1 MLVVFSAGFPLD
13 AERMSELTATIDAC
27 NKANVAIYSLDVR
40 GLLSTAP
47 AEVPSVNWTHCT
59 GVINTALSV
68 ALSPDLSWL
77 VTRCPLRLLT
87 RRNLVVAVAHPE
99 VAEEVGPEVAVVLRA
114 VALAA
119 QVVERAVVKEAPVAL
134 AVVHLAEVE
143 EAGLPVA
150 LLPEG
155 KVEPREALQGVRPTP
170 ATTGTTTTT
179 P

>member
-1 MLVVFSAGFPLD
+1 M
-13 AERMSELTATIDAC
+13 
-27 NKANVAIYSLDVR
+27 
-40 GLLSTAP
+40 
-47 AEVPSVNWTHCT
+47 
-59 GVINTALSV
+59 
-68 ALSPDLSWL
+68 
-77 VTRCPLRLLT
+77 
-87 RRNLVVAVAHPE
+87 AHPE
-99 VAEEVGPEVAVVLRA
+99 VAEEVGPEVGVVLRA

-119 QVVERAVVKEAPVAL
+119 QVAERAVVKEAPVAL
-134 AVVHLAEVE
+134 AVVHLAEV